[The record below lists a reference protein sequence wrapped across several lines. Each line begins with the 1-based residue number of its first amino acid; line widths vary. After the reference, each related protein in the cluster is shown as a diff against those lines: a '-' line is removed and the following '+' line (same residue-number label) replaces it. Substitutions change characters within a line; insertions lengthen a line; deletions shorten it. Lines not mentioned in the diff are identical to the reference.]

1 MIPPAIHEFLTID
14 LMPMAACVLAAV
26 CCGVLGNFLV
36 LRGMSLMG
44 DAISHSVL
52 PGLVLAF
59 LLTGTRAT
67 WPMLVG
73 AGLSG
78 LVTVGL
84 VGLVRRL
91 GRLEPGAAMGV
102 VFSILFALGVVMIE
116 RVARQVDLDPECVL
130 YGSAES
136 LFWLGVPRRWDAL
149 LGGESLAGVPR
160 QVWTLLGMAAVAIA
174 FVVLLFKELRI
185 ACFDPATA
193 TSLGFR
199 ASWIHTGLMAM
210 VAAATVASFEAVGSI
225 LVIAMLVCPAA
236 TARLLTDRL
245 RTQVVLSVVLAVIAG
260 VAGYILGAFGPEW
273 VGGRHAVSVTGMM
286 TVVSGCLL
294 GAVVV
299 ASPSHGV
306 LARLAATRLAV
317 TVAREDLLATL
328 YRAEERRAAPGR
340 CRPDSPVGWR
350 AGPPSGATVLVGPPV
365 VLTERGRSARGD
377 CPDASALGELP
388 GVGSRPAPDHV
399 HDTAMRWSTS
409 AMGGRVRSRRRA
421 GPASIRTGR
430 RSRRRRRTAA
440 GTPAG
445 VPDAIAVAEVGLWRR
460 TPHAG

>member
-294 GAVVV
+294 GAAVV

-306 LARLAATRLAV
+306 LARLARRARLAV

-328 YRAEERRAAPGR
+328 YRAEERRAAPG
-340 CRPDSPVGWR
+340 SL
-350 AGPPSGATVLVGPPV
+350 PSGLAGRMARRAAVRRGEVLVGPPV
-365 VLTERGRSARGD
+365 VLTERGRSA
-377 CPDASALGELP
+377 AGEIVRTHRLWENYLVSE
-388 GVGSRPAPDHV
+388 VGLRPDHV
-399 HDTAMRWSTS
+399 HDTAMRLEHLRDEETRPLTPE
-409 AMGGRVRSRRRA
+409 GG
-421 GPASIRTGR
+421 
-430 RSRRRRRTAA
+430 
-440 GTPAG
+440 AG
-445 VPDAIAVAEVGLWRR
+445 VD
-460 TPHAG
+460 PHGAPIPAPPADGR